1 MKILNKSVKSVKRN
15 VLSIGREIKSCSH
28 FYSRVFRGCVL
39 SYNMVGIG
47 KSKYLTYP
55 RKVHFIKLSLTDPKG
70 NIKLMKSNF
79 LKNMRFIR
87 KTIK

>member
-1 MKILNKSVKSVKRN
+1 MEILNKSVKSVFRN
-15 VLSIGREIKSCSH
+15 VKLTGEFYKDCGH
-28 FYSRVFRGCVL
+28 FYSRIFRGCIL